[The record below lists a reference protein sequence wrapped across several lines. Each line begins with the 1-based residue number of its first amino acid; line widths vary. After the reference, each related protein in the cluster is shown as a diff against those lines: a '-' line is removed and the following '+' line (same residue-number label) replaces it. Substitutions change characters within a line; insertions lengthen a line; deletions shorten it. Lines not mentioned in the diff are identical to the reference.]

1 MLYIWEDQD
10 IHHGTETLTFVGE
23 EKSAFWITEFKRGNL
38 FAIIED
44 DTGHIM
50 VGPLTS
56 EATAEWLT
64 LNGHMPAEISH
75 GPGKHKNPY
84 VWADS
89 IGLNNL
95 PTHRNMPCVTKS
107 ITGFDPAEPG
117 GDKTAIGQVIKGN
130 RSAEMFGDNPAQR
143 SFGDIAPSLPDLP
156 DLPEPPMAPMAPP
169 GLPVPP
175 APTAPKAPP
184 APPAPQVSR
193 QSESLSLRSGSI
205 PSSPA
210 TDEDKLGDMQRA
222 PSEDMLGDP
231 FA

>member
-89 IGLNNL
+89 IALKRL
-95 PTHRNMPCVTKS
+95 PNHPNMRCVTTPFVGVDS
-107 ITGFDPAEPG
+107 AEPG
-117 GDKTAIGQVIKGN
+117 NDTTVHYEPK
-130 RSAEMFGDNPAQR
+130 
-143 SFGDIAPSLPDLP
+143 APSLPDLP
-156 DLPEPPMAPMAPP
+156 EGPMS
-169 GLPVPP
+169 PP
-175 APTAPKAPP
+175 APPAPPAPKAPP

-193 QSESLSLRSGSI
+193 RPEPLGLRSGAI
-205 PSSPA
+205 PSSPTPVSDA
-210 TDEDKLGDMQRA
+210 EK
-222 PSEDMLGDP
+222 PGDP
-231 FA
+231 PGDLPGDLPVEPITVPTF

>member
-23 EKSAFWITEFKRGNL
+23 DKSAFWITEFKRGNL

-89 IGLNNL
+89 IALKRL
-95 PTHRNMPCVTKS
+95 PNHPNMRCVT
-107 ITGFDPAEPG
+107 TPFMGVDPAGPDNDATVYHEP
-117 GDKTAIGQVIKGN
+117 K
-130 RSAEMFGDNPAQR
+130 E
-143 SFGDIAPSLPDLP
+143 PSLPDLP
-156 DLPEPPMAPMAPP
+156 DLPEGPMS
-169 GLPVPP
+169 PP
-175 APTAPKAPP
+175 APPAPKAPKAPP

-193 QSESLSLRSGSI
+193 RPEPLGLRSGAI
-205 PSSPA
+205 PSSPIPVSDA
-210 TDEDKLGDMQRA
+210 EKPGDL
-222 PSEDMLGDP
+222 PGDP
-231 FA
+231 PIEPITIPTF

>member
-64 LNGHMPAEISH
+64 LNGHMPAEIISH
-75 GPGKHKNPY
+75 GPGNHKNPY

-89 IGLNNL
+89 IALKTL
-95 PTHRNMPCVTKS
+95 PNYPNMRCVTRPFV
-107 ITGFDPAEPG
+107 GVDPVPSLIDLPEPFVG
-117 GDKTAIGQVIKGN
+117 VDHAAT
-130 RSAEMFGDNPAQR
+130 
-143 SFGDIAPSLPDLP
+143 SLPDLP
-156 DLPEPPMAPMAPP
+156 DLPEGPMS
-169 GLPVPP
+169 PP
-175 APTAPKAPP
+175 APPVPKVPQAPKAPP

-193 QSESLSLRSGSI
+193 RPEPLGFRSGAI

-210 TDEDKLGDMQRA
+210 PASDNDK
-222 PSEDMLGDP
+222 PGDP
-231 FA
+231 PIEPITIPTF